1 MDRHPREIL
10 ESALALPESERAD
23 LAASLIRS
31 LDSDV
36 DEDANTAWAAKKVC
50 MSQAIECNRILECT
64 RYMSLS
70 DYLLKP
76 LGSIFSSCNEIS
88 LF

>member
-1 MDRHPREIL
+1 MRLIWNTGGMDRHPREIL

-36 DEDANTAWAAKKVC
+36 DEDANTAWAAEI
-50 MSQAIECNRILECT
+50 QRRL
-64 RYMSLS
+64 R
-70 DYLLKP
+70 
-76 LGSIFSSCNEIS
+76 SIDNGEVTLIPWDDVIS
-88 LF
+88 ELRERKNG